1 MKKYLK
7 WILVP
12 IAIVVFFLGTSF
24 LYQYLSEEYDPQNI
38 VVNDEKAEVETESSA
53 GGENSYQPVDA
64 PDFTVQDW
72 DGNAVNRTDYV
83 GKPVVVN
90 FWASWCPPCKG
101 EMPDFE
107 AVYQKYGDDVQF
119 MMVNLTDGQQE
130 TTASAKAYIEGQ
142 GYTFPVYFDTEMSA
156 AIAYGVSSVP
166 QTYFFN
172 AEGKAVVAARGAID
186 AETLEY
192 AIGIILE

>member
-1 MKKYLK
+1 
-7 WILVP
+7 
-12 IAIVVFFLGTSF
+12 
-24 LYQYLSEEYDPQNI
+24 
-38 VVNDEKAEVETESSA
+38 
-53 GGENSYQPVDA
+53 
-64 PDFTVQDW
+64 
-72 DGNAVNRTDYV
+72 
-83 GKPVVVN
+83 
-90 FWASWCPPCKG
+90 
-101 EMPDFE
+101 MPDFE
-107 AVYQKYGDDVQF
+107 AVYQKYGDDVRF

-142 GYTFPVYFDTEMSA
+142 GYPFPVYFVTEMSA

-192 AIGIILE
+192 AIGIITE